1 MSKTP
6 LQQLIDILQ
15 QDLDKMPNPSSDK
28 AAALYYCQAVA
39 KSLLPTERQAIEDAY
54 DAGHED
60 GDSYHTSDCE
70 TYETNANYFTTK
82 FNDNEKTD

>member
-15 QDLDKMPNPSSDK
+15 QDLDRMPNPSSDK

-39 KSLLPTERQAIEDAY
+39 KSLLPTEREVIEAAY
-54 DAGHED
+54 DSGVLAQQRLNNGCD
-60 GDSYHTSDCE
+60 YVCQSV
-70 TYETNANYFTTK
+70 YFTTK
-82 FNDNEKTD
+82 FNDNGISKEA

>member
-15 QDLDKMPNPSSDK
+15 QDLDRMPNPSSDK

-39 KSLLPTERQAIEDAY
+39 KSLLPTEREVIEAAY
-54 DAGHED
+54 DSGRADGED
-60 GDSYHTSDCE
+60 GAL
-70 TYETNANYFTTK
+70 NFNYFYSK
-82 FNDNEKTD
+82 FNDNEHTKS